1 MLCEHIG
8 LGGATLDAYLLER
21 IPAVA
26 ATQARLCV
34 VVLPGGGYGHLSFT
48 SAGFRRSSTCFRMA
62 RTAAPSARPRPPWT
76 SAASS
81 FATRRAAT

>member
-26 ATQARLCV
+26 ATQARPCV
-34 VVLPGGGYGHLSFT
+34 VVLPGGGYGHLSARESEPVALRFCGEGLHACVLRY
-48 SAGFRRSSTCFRMA
+48 SVAPARWPQALVEAAGA
-62 RTAAPSARPRPPWT
+62 LA
-76 SAASS
+76 
-81 FATRRAAT
+81 